1 MEEKLLFSNRQLLQL
16 FYPIVLEQLLIIFAG
31 FTDSI
36 MAASLGE
43 AAVSGVSMIDN
54 IVVLLI
60 LVFTALASGGAVLMG
75 QYLGH
80 GDLDKARE
88 SGRQTVWISGL
99 ISLVLMAAFYGART
113 LIFGSLYGGTAPDVM
128 QSATDYFNVIG
139 LSIPFV
145 ALNQA
150 GSVIFRTAGNT
161 KFPMLVVLGS
171 DIFNVFG
178 NYTAIF
184 ILKWGV
190 TGTAIST
197 LVSRMISAAV
207 VLSVAQRADFSLRL
221 PNIFKGRL
229 EKDLVSRILQ
239 VGIPF
244 SIENGLFQLGKIVV
258 YSVVTGFGTSAI
270 AAYAVG
276 TTLTGFQALPGVAMN
291 TGATTVISR
300 CLGAGKIE
308 ESRYYTKKIILWI
321 MAADLA
327 VTVFM
332 FMLWPGFVRIYDFPK
347 ATMDLVLETLIWHGV
362 LEIFIWPLAFTLPVV
377 FRSAGDARF
386 AMVVGVITMMAIR
399 VGGAYVLCGPLHCGM
414 MGAWYAMF
422 LDWVVRTVIYVPHY
436 WNRSY
441 LKHKLI

>member
-1 MEEKLLFSNRQLLQL
+1 MEETLLFSNRSLLQL

-75 QYLGH
+75 QYLGR
-80 GDLDKARE
+80 GDLSQAQE
-88 SGRQTVWISGL
+88 SGRQTVWISAL
-99 ISLVLMAAFYGART
+99 LSLVLMAAFYGART
-113 LIFGSLYGGTAPDVM
+113 LIFTDLYGGTEPDVM
-128 QSATDYFNVIG
+128 RSATDYFNVIG

-150 GSVIFRTAGNT
+150 GSAIFRTAGNT
-161 KFPMLVVLGS
+161 KFPMLVVLGT

-184 ILKWGV
+184 ILRWGV

-197 LVSRMISAAV
+197 LLSRMISAAV
-207 VLSVAQRADFSLRL
+207 VLYVAQHANFSLRL
-221 PNIFKGRL
+221 PNIFRGRL
-229 EKDLVSRILQ
+229 EKSLIYRILK

-291 TGATTVISR
+291 TGSTTVISR

-308 ESRYYTKKIILWI
+308 QSRYYTKKIILWI
-321 MAADLA
+321 MVADLSA
-327 VTVFM
+327 TILLFL
-332 FMLWPGFVRIYDFPK
+332 LWPGFVHIYDFPA
-347 ATMDLVLETLIWHGV
+347 ATMDLVFQTLLWHGV
-362 LEIFIWPLAFTLPVV
+362 LEVLIWPLTFTLPVV

-386 AMVVGVITMMAIR
+386 AMIVGVISMMAIR

-422 LDWVVRTVIYVPHY
+422 LDWVVRAVIYVPHY
-436 WNRSY
+436 LNRSY
-441 LKHKLI
+441 LRHKLI